1 MLRPILQNPTAAGI
15 GSWLGIATFCSTALS
30 WVAKLNTE
38 WFGVLTWPQSILI
51 GIVSTLAGAL
61 VLAIATLIGGIG
73 YRYFRPIPKE
83 HDEAPQAYVEASGS
97 AAPYDDSEIR
107 SEERRVG
114 KECVSTCRSRW
125 SP

>member
-83 HDEAPQAYVEASGS
+83 HDE
-97 AAPYDDSEIR
+97 R

-114 KECVSTCRSRW
+114 KECVSTCRSRG
-125 SP
+125 SQFHEKKKKVR